1 MDSIFWILISIAV
14 LVVLFAVIFIFL
26 VSKKKI
32 KYREPDYYSIFLVGL
47 IWFAIGIP
55 LDNSALWVIGL
66 ILLIWGLVNKKKWEK
81 NRVRWEN
88 LTKFEKK
95 LRIWIMVV
103 LGVLVLAGLI
113 FLLLVEKG
121 IL

>member
-1 MDSIFWILISIAV
+1 MDSIFGILISIAV

-121 IL
+121 I